1 MFFIIL
7 VLSIFA
13 FARTLG
19 YAVYEYKQNDNKVS
33 AVVITVLACVVL
45 VGPCIVTLI

>member
-19 YAVYEYKQNDNKVS
+19 YGIYEYKQNANKP
-33 AVVITVLACVVL
+33 AGVVIAILAVCIL
-45 VGPCIVTLI
+45 VGPCIVTML